1 MRLNIQ
7 FKDNSNNE
15 SSFKIYRATDLSLTD
30 KVEIISLSYSYGW
43 TLSGSNNPILK
54 SSNSAPSQTG
64 ETFSIDFDEDETGSF
79 FYGVGAFN
87 SAGGGSSI
95 EATLSSIQVGETTT
109 LEPTTLAPTTLEP
122 TTLEPTTTIESEF
135 TQTFCMSYGGTK
147 RTYEM
152 QTDGNYL
159 HTASNY
165 STPQN
170 IQGFPVWKTADNWWI
185 FVRIF
190 TFSNGTYRLSW
201 QGSQGYDPRTGS
213 GSTTT
218 LSHEQSSIDSF
229 GDLIKTNDLF
239 SPSSV
244 SYVLH
249 GSGEC
254 STTTLDLS

>member
-95 EATLSSIQVGETTT
+95 EATLSPIQVG
-109 LEPTTLAPTTLEP
+109 EPTTLAPTTLAP
-122 TTLEPTTTIESEF
+122 TTLAPTTLAPTTLAPTTLAPTTTIAPTLGGGYVYTS
-135 TQTFCMSYGGTK
+135 TYG
-147 RTYEM
+147 
-152 QTDGNYL
+152 TD
-159 HTASNY
+159 TASY
-165 STPQN
+165 S
-170 IQGFPVWKTADNWWI
+170 IDEFGKVFFI
-185 FVRIF
+185 
-190 TFSNGTYRLSW
+190 
-201 QGSQGYDPRTGS
+201 S
-213 GSTTT
+213 GSNISFAY
-218 LSHEQSSIDSF
+218 LSNS
-229 GDLIKTNDLF
+229 
-239 SPSSV
+239 
-244 SYVLH
+244 
-249 GSGEC
+249 
-254 STTTLDLS
+254 